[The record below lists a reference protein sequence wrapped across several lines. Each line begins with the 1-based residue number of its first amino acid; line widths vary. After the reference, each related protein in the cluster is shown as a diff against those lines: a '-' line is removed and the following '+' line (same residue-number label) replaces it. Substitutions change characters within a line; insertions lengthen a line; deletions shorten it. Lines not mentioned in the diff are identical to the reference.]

1 MFRLFLRQWQ
11 NRIASSSRSSR
22 RAGRRG
28 RPRDRLG
35 LEWLEDRCLPSGGG
49 LSFADPI
56 DINLGAGKSPKSI
69 ATGDF
74 RGIGIQD
81 LAVADS
87 GSNEVSILLGNGDGT
102 FHLVETLAVGASPSF
117 ITTGHFHDATTVDL
131 AVVDSGS
138 NQVSILLGH
147 GDGSFGLP
155 HNFSVG
161 SNPSSL
167 AIGDFRGIGIQDLAV
182 ANRASN
188 NVSILL
194 GNGDGTFAAASSI
207 AVGGSATFVV
217 AFTGTGVQDL
227 AVATVDS
234 SVYARGTVSILLG
247 DGHGTFRPGQSLTA
261 VGRGLT
267 SMAVQDFKGDGVADL
282 AVVGSLTDSVA
293 ILLGRGDGSFTLG
306 QTYEVGGRPQSIAVG
321 HFNSDRVLD
330 LVTVGD
336 YALTSVLLGNGDGTF
351 QSTQYFWGGANPFS
365 VAVGDFT
372 GAGRDDLAVV
382 QNFTNQVSVF
392 LNNSPQLA
400 DGVTVYRDIVYY
412 DGPYSNPQRQDLDVY
427 VPPEA
432 TNFPVVFLA
441 YGGAF
446 RNGDK
451 SRLAYL
457 AQTLARKGM
466 GVVAINYR
474 ITDGSSQQVV
484 FPAHEMD
491 VARAFAWT
499 YHHIAYYGGDPNT
512 IVVMGH
518 SSGTNLV
525 SLLATDRRYLA
536 AQGLSVDQIRGVIA
550 VSGSYD
556 LRDQSDSADVFGDEQ
571 QRWEASPL
579 KYVDGTQPPFLV
591 LYASN
596 DTPGIAEKSS
606 TFAQALADAGSEAEL
621 HMIPGRNH
629 QMILSDAARPGDPAR
644 DLILRFIT
652 GHVGAPQGGGPF
664 AVHAGNSGAPA
675 AMKVAFRQEDG
686 NLRQVLGSLSG
697 SYTLG
702 SGAAQSG
709 NYKEDSQPSQWRID
723 GTVAGTLTP
732 SGTASG
738 VGGVGCAKR
747 TLRTAGAHT
756 IAVVGLNSDDGDD
769 TALIDQVFLELA

>member
-412 DGPYSNPQRQDLDVY
+412 DGPYSNPQRQDLDV
-427 VPPEA
+427 
-432 TNFPVVFLA
+432 
-441 YGGAF
+441 
-446 RNGDK
+446 
-451 SRLAYL
+451 
-457 AQTLARKGM
+457 
-466 GVVAINYR
+466 
-474 ITDGSSQQVV
+474 
-484 FPAHEMD
+484 
-491 VARAFAWT
+491 
-499 YHHIAYYGGDPNT
+499 
-512 IVVMGH
+512 
-518 SSGTNLV
+518 
-525 SLLATDRRYLA
+525 
-536 AQGLSVDQIRGVIA
+536 
-550 VSGSYD
+550 
-556 LRDQSDSADVFGDEQ
+556 
-571 QRWEASPL
+571 
-579 KYVDGTQPPFLV
+579 
-591 LYASN
+591 
-596 DTPGIAEKSS
+596 
-606 TFAQALADAGSEAEL
+606 
-621 HMIPGRNH
+621 
-629 QMILSDAARPGDPAR
+629 
-644 DLILRFIT
+644 
-652 GHVGAPQGGGPF
+652 
-664 AVHAGNSGAPA
+664 
-675 AMKVAFRQEDG
+675 
-686 NLRQVLGSLSG
+686 
-697 SYTLG
+697 
-702 SGAAQSG
+702 
-709 NYKEDSQPSQWRID
+709 
-723 GTVAGTLTP
+723 
-732 SGTASG
+732 
-738 VGGVGCAKR
+738 
-747 TLRTAGAHT
+747 
-756 IAVVGLNSDDGDD
+756 
-769 TALIDQVFLELA
+769 